1 MALGVAGTFLPSGRG
16 ERSPKPAERRSGKY
30 GRIPADGRI
39 LADGR
44 IFADGRIL
52 ADGRIFAGY
61 RLTAVFF
68 CVILIAIKRG
78 EQIGSFLGERR
89 ITV

>member
-30 GRIPADGRI
+30 GRI

-78 EQIGSFLGERR
+78 ERIGSFLGERR

>member
-44 IFADGRIL
+44 IFA
-52 ADGRIFAGY
+52 GY

>member
-16 ERSPKPAERRSGKY
+16 ERSPKAAERRSGKY
-30 GRIPADGRI
+30 GRIP
-39 LADGR
+39 
-44 IFADGRIL
+44 ADGRIL

>member
-1 MALGVAGTFLPSGRG
+1 MLGVAGTSGRG

-39 LADGR
+39 LA
-44 IFADGRIL
+44 AGRIL

>member
-39 LADGR
+39 LAN
-44 IFADGRIL
+44 GRIL

>member
-16 ERSPKPAERRSGKY
+16 ERSPKLAERRSGKY

-39 LADGR
+39 LA
-44 IFADGRIL
+44 AGRIL

>member
-30 GRIPADGRI
+30 
-39 LADGR
+39 GR

>member
-1 MALGVAGTFLPSGRG
+1 MALGVAGTFLPSGMG

-30 GRIPADGRI
+30 GRIP
-39 LADGR
+39 
-44 IFADGRIL
+44 ADGRIL

-78 EQIGSFLGERR
+78 EQIGSSLGERR

>member
-44 IFADGRIL
+44 IFA
-52 ADGRIFAGY
+52 GY

-89 ITV
+89 IIV

>member
-1 MALGVAGTFLPSGRG
+1 MSREFFLGARRGRHFFAVGEG

-30 GRIPADGRI
+30 GRILADGRI
-39 LADGR
+39 LA
-44 IFADGRIL
+44 A
-52 ADGRIFAGY
+52 GRIFAGY

>member
-1 MALGVAGTFLPSGRG
+1 MALGVAGTFLLSGRG

-39 LADGR
+39 LA
-44 IFADGRIL
+44 A
-52 ADGRIFAGY
+52 GRIFAGY

-78 EQIGSFLGERR
+78 EQIGSSLGERR

>member
-1 MALGVAGTFLPSGRG
+1 MALGVAGTFLLSGRG

-39 LADGR
+39 LA
-44 IFADGRIL
+44 AGRIL

-78 EQIGSFLGERR
+78 EQIGSSLGERR

>member
-16 ERSPKPAERRSGKY
+16 ERSPKPAERRSGEY

-39 LADGR
+39 LA
-44 IFADGRIL
+44 AGRIL

-78 EQIGSFLGERR
+78 EQIGSFLGEWR